1 MAKIFFIK
9 VNQLHLTKYNLLQKL
24 ILLSHG
30 LFFKNQTEKQ
40 STLEVVVVVVVL

>member
-1 MAKIFFIK
+1 MAKIFCIK
-9 VNQLHLTKYNLLQKL
+9 EVNQFHLTKYNLLLKL

-40 STLEVVVVVVVL
+40 STLEVVVAL